1 MTGPPAADPDFVIVT
16 RTRTRT
22 RTGSGSGSGSGWRIV
37 VVHLSAALIASPEV
51 L

>member
-22 RTGSGSGSGSGWRIV
+22 GSGSGSGWRIV

>member
-22 RTGSGSGSGSGWRIV
+22 RTGSGSGSGWRIV